1 MKHRISKL
9 ALILIAAAGLAAFAP
24 AVSIAQGQAETDDP
38 LLYVC
43 NQNGASISVVDM
55 ERNEVIHTIDLR
67 ALGFSENARPHHIA
81 VEPDGSYW
89 YVSLI
94 GENRVLK
101 FNRNNEIVGQA
112 SFETPGMLALDPA
125 SDLLYVGR
133 SMSAVN
139 PPQSIGIIDRTDM
152 SIEEIDVFFP
162 RPHAL
167 VVDPRTSLAY
177 SGSMTVDQIATID
190 GEALDVALTTID
202 SQAGHV
208 THAGM
213 SHGNMFVQFAI
224 APDSPTLVVGGE
236 MTNQVLF
243 IDLSNPQSPVLT
255 GTVAVNAKPWDPV
268 FTPDGRY
275 IYLGNNGANTVT
287 VLDAKER
294 TVVDVI
300 SGEGLSEP
308 YGIAIRPDGRYVY
321 VSNSN
326 LQGAYTPRRAVEK
339 ASDVGTLAVIDTET
353 REIVKILEVGANPT
367 GIGTVR
373 TY

>member
-1 MKHRISKL
+1 MKHRIPSL
-9 ALILIAAAGLAAFAP
+9 ALFLAVAIGLASYLLAASTAHAQAAAD
-24 AVSIAQGQAETDDP
+24 Q

-55 ERNEVIHTIDLR
+55 ERNDVIHTIDLR
-67 ALGFSENARPHHIA
+67 EMGFSENARPHHIA
-81 VEPDGSYW
+81 VEPDGLHW

-101 FNRNNEIVGQA
+101 FNRNNEIVSQA
-112 SFETPGMLALDPA
+112 SFEVPGMLALDPT

-139 PPQSIGIIDRTDM
+139 PPQSIGVIHRSDM
-152 SIEEIDVFFP
+152 SIEELDVFFP

-167 VVDPRTSLAY
+167 AVDPRTALAY
-177 SGSMTVDQIATID
+177 SGSMTVDQIAAID
-190 GEALDVALTTID
+190 GETMGVELTTID
-202 SQAGHV
+202 SHAGHT
-208 THAGM
+208 THADM

-236 MTNQVLF
+236 MTGQVLF
-243 IDLSNPQSPVLT
+243 IDLSTPEAPVLT
-255 GTVAVNAKPWDPV
+255 GTIAVNAKPWDPV

-275 IYLGNNGANTVT
+275 VYLGNNGANTVT

-294 TVVDVI
+294 KVVDVI

-326 LQGAYTPRRAVEK
+326 LQGAYTPRGPVEN
-339 ASDVGTLAVIDTET
+339 ASDVGTLVVIDTET
-353 REIVKILEVGANPT
+353 REIVKVLEVGTNPT